1 MQEICK
7 KIIEK
12 NCFLAKT
19 LIGKETKKIRKGR
32 KGGALIRAG
41 AHIRDNTVIMLKSAK
56 IKTPQ
61 SC

>member
-41 AHIRDNTVIMLKSAK
+41 AHIRDNTVVAINS
-56 IKTPQ
+56 
-61 SC
+61 